1 LGLKRAGKALAMKR
15 TRTVH
20 SLGLEDLSQAVRYR
34 RYLFELIEPHLGD
47 SVLEVGAGI
56 GDFAAQLTGRR
67 RLVVTD
73 SDPFCLRAL
82 RERLGGRPEVE
93 VRALNL
99 PLEAAT
105 GAPVDSV
112 VAINVLEHL
121 EDDVGGLRALGSM
134 ALPGGNVVLLVPGYP
149 ALYGEFDRA
158 VGHLRRYTP
167 ETLRRA
173 VEAAGLQ
180 VAVLHPVNLLGGL
193 AWWAAVRIGG
203 RTRPTPVLLRLYDR
217 VIVPL
222 VRLSERRFAPPFGQ
236 SVICVAGVPAD

>member
-1 LGLKRAGKALAMKR
+1 MKR
-15 TRTVH
+15 THVVH
-20 SLGLEDLSQAVRYR
+20 TLGLEELSQAVRYR

-67 RLVVTD
+67 RVIVTD
-73 SDPFCLRAL
+73 GDPGCVSTLQ
-82 RERLGGRPEVE
+82 ERLGDRPEVT
-93 VRALNL
+93 VRTLDL
-99 PLEAAT
+99 PGELAI

-121 EDDVGGLRALGSM
+121 EDDVGALRDLRGAVV
-134 ALPGGNVVLLVPGYP
+134 PGGTLVLLVPGYP

-167 ETLRRA
+167 ATLRRA

-180 VAVLHPVNLLGGL
+180 VEVLRPVNLLGGL
-193 AWWAAVRIGG
+193 AWWAAVRVGG
-203 RTRPTPVLLRLYDR
+203 RTRPTPVLVKLYDR
-217 VIVPL
+217 FVVPL
-222 VRLSERRFAPPFGQ
+222 VRLSERLVEPPFGQ
-236 SVICVAGVPAD
+236 SVICVASVPTR